1 MRFDFYDTGLSNG
14 LGKTNMGVCV
24 DTQDMQGFPEDLNT
38 IVKPGSTERSMLF
51 YRINTTNETFRMPL
65 HGRTMLHEEG
75 IALIEQW
82 INSLQ
87 DCP

>member
-1 MRFDFYDTGLSNG
+1 
-14 LGKTNMGVCV
+14 
-24 DTQDMQGFPEDLNT
+24 
-38 IVKPGSTERSMLF
+38 
-51 YRINTTNETFRMPL
+51 MPL